1 MQRQTFLIV
10 AIALTAAL
18 PRPVEVP
25 AQQGRT
31 SENAEPD
38 DTGNVP
44 DQAPSGDTPKAE
56 EAVEA
61 GRSGQPD
68 VVRPH
73 SQPSAKEIIEA
84 FEKDRPLN
92 RPVRA
97 RGRPGETARGSTQQS
112 KSLMRDGEY
121 INNVRGRL
129 MRDGTW
135 WSFAFESDTPES
147 PHLPLRL
154 LPNQQLARIV
164 MESEASA
171 EQPVFVLSGE
181 VTLFESRN
189 YLLIRKALRSRTTQN
204 LEK

>member
-18 PRPVEVP
+18 PRPVDVP
-25 AQQGRT
+25 AQQSRT
-31 SENAEPD
+31 PENAEPD
-38 DTGNVP
+38 DAAKAP
-44 DQAPSGDTPKAE
+44 DQAGSGDASKAE
-56 EAVEA
+56 EAVDT
-61 GRSGQPD
+61 GRSAQPH
-68 VVRPH
+68 VARPH
-73 SQPSAKEIIEA
+73 SQSSAKEIIEA
-84 FEKDRPLN
+84 FEKDRPVN

-97 RGRPGETARGSTQQS
+97 RGHQGEAVRGSTQQS

-121 INNVRGRL
+121 VNNVRGRL
-129 MRDGTW
+129 MRDGAW
-135 WSFAFESDTPES
+135 WSFVFESDTPES
-147 PHLPLRL
+147 PHPPLRL

-164 MESEASA
+164 VESEASA